1 MTTATNT
8 SHTSAKPLLGGLQ
21 RNWGWLLALGIVF
34 IVLGLIGL
42 GMLFALT
49 VVSVLF
55 FGFLLLIGGGL
66 QCLQA
71 FQCQGWK
78 DLLLHV
84 LIAILYLLAGILV
97 ITDPI
102 AASTAFTLLLAGILI
117 AIGIARSSMAVRMRN
132 QGNWLWP
139 LLGGIVSLILG
150 SLIFVQWPVSGLWV
164 IGLFVA
170 IELIVN
176 GWSYIFIALA
186 AKKAAV

>member
-1 MTTATNT
+1 MTTAAINSKTPTN
-8 SHTSAKPLLGGLQ
+8 PLLGGLQ
-21 RNWGWLLALGIVF
+21 RNWGWLLTLGIAF

-66 QCLQA
+66 QLLQA
-71 FQCQGWK
+71 FHRKGWK

-84 LIAILYLLAGILV
+84 LIAILYLLAGILA

-117 AIGIARSSMAVRMRN
+117 AIGITRIIMAVRMRT

-139 LLGGIVSLILG
+139 LLGGVVSLILG

-186 AKKAAV
+186 AKKATL